1 MEKHLTT
8 GSVLKNIVLFSLP
21 YLLSY
26 FLQTLYGMADLFII
40 GQYLRG
46 YVWDCIFAGIHF
58 SSSGYFCA
66 CGKSYLSFLHNITA
80 IVLVRVPGAYLM
92 SKMFPQTLF
101 PMGLATAAGSLL
113 SAIICVIA
121 FFIIKLKRPD

>member
-1 MEKHLTT
+1 
-8 GSVLKNIVLFSLP
+8 
-21 YLLSY
+21 
-26 FLQTLYGMADLFII
+26 
-40 GQYLRG
+40 
-46 YVWDCIFAGIHF
+46 
-58 SSSGYFCA
+58 
-66 CGKSYLSFLHNITA
+66 LHNITA

-121 FFIIKLKRPD
+121 FFIIKPKRPD